1 MQLSFGLPTTNKTK
15 GFSLEGLLSIE
26 FKKFI
31 GLGVCVSIDR
41 PEICKHDI
49 SIPVA
54 IPTDSFT

>member
-1 MQLSFGLPTTNKTK
+1 MQLSFGLPTTKRTK
-15 GFSLEGLLSIE
+15 GFSLTGLLSIE

-31 GLGVCVSIDR
+31 GLGVCVNIDR
-41 PEICKHDI
+41 PEICRHVM